1 MHLSLKF
8 QLVNKEIFERQ
19 LMTVCSEENLEF
31 PALKTGSTRRKIEFQ
46 FSGGEVTSDGGVLL
60 LRDIDNK
67 LGLTKEFAK
76 HIPDPRNPAFI
87 QHTILE
93 MVRQRVLSLCLG
105 YEDLNDQLTLRRD
118 TAIQTAVETDSDLAS
133 PSTLCR
139 FENRGDRNT
148 AIACHKIFFDQ
159 FVASQK
165 AVPTELILD
174 FDATDDIVHGNQV
187 GRFFNGYYDNYCFLP
202 LYVFCGDQML
212 ASYLR
217 SSNIDGA
224 KHAWAI
230 AALLVKALRKK
241 WPDVKIIFRGDSGFC
256 RQRMLTW
263 FEKNNVSYI
272 VGMPSNAAIKRL
284 TTDLILLAEA
294 EFKAT
299 SIKQKLFSETKYA
312 AKTWATE
319 RRVIVKA
326 EFSELGDN
334 TRYVVTN
341 LDGTAQELYEK
352 VYCGRGEMENRIKEQ
367 QLDLFADRTSCHDWW
382 PNQFRVLLSSLA
394 YILMETIRRE
404 YLQKTELAQA
414 TVGTL
419 RLKLL
424 KIGAVVVRN
433 TRRIKL
439 FFSSHYPY
447 QSLFL
452 NLVKSLASTA

>member
-1 MHLSLKF
+1 MANSN
-8 QLVNKEIFERQ
+8 QI
-19 LMTVCSEENLEF
+19 SLEF
-31 PALKTGSTRRKIEFQ
+31 PPLKTGSTSRKIEVQ

-60 LRDIDNK
+60 LREVDNK

-87 QHTILE
+87 QHTNLE
-93 MVRQRVLSLCLG
+93 MLRQRLFGICLG
-105 YEDLNDQLTLRRD
+105 YEDLNDQQTLRRD
-118 TAIQTAVETDSDLAS
+118 TAIQTAVEKDCDLAS
-133 PSTLCR
+133 PPTLSR

-148 AIACHKIFFDQ
+148 AIACHEIFFNQ

-165 AVPTELILD
+165 EVPTELILD
-174 FDATDDIVHGNQV
+174 FDATDDLVHGNQV
-187 GRFFNGYYDNYCFLP
+187 GRSFNGYYDNYCFLP

-212 ASYLR
+212 VSYLR
-217 SSNIDGA
+217 PSNIDGA

-230 AALLVKALRKK
+230 ISLLVKALRKK

-272 VGMPSNAAIKRL
+272 VGMPSNAVIKRL
-284 TTDLILLAEA
+284 TTDLILLAAA

-299 SIKQKLFSETKYA
+299 SIKQKLFSETEYA
-312 AKTWATE
+312 AKTWTTE

-367 QLDLFADRTSCHDWW
+367 QLDLFADRTSCHNWW

-394 YILMETIRRE
+394 YVLLETVRRE
-404 YLQKTELAQA
+404 FLQKTELAQA
-414 TVGTL
+414 QVGTI

-424 KIGAVVVRN
+424 KIGAVVIRN

-439 FFSSHYPY
+439 LFSSHYPY
-447 QSLFL
+447 QNLFI